1 VNYGGQNKM
10 TLQNEIAHAML
21 KVGAVELN
29 PTDLFTWASGIK
41 SPIYCDTRLTISDPI
56 IRKQLANGL
65 AQNIKEFFPGTEVVA
80 GTATAGIPHAAW
92 VSDILDLPMVY
103 VRSKAKEHGRG
114 NQIEGKYAPGQKVV
128 VVEDI
133 VSTGGSSITAV
144 EALRAAG
151 CEVLGVVCVYTYN
164 LPKAEEAFDAAGI
177 KYVSLTNFD
186 YLVEAAN
193 ESGAI
198 SQEQIPFLKEWHAD
212 LKAGK
217 LQK

>member
-1 VNYGGQNKM
+1 M
-10 TLQNEIAHAML
+10 TLQKEIAHAML

-41 SPIYCDTRLTISDPI
+41 SPIYCDTRLTISDPA

-65 AQNIKEFFPGTEVVA
+65 AKNIQEFFPATEVVA

-92 VSDILDLPMVY
+92 VADILELPMVY

-164 LPKAEEAFDAAGI
+164 LPKAEEAFNAAGI

-198 SQEQIPFLKEWHAD
+198 SQDQIPFLKEWHAD
-212 LKAGK
+212 LKAGN

>member
-1 VNYGGQNKM
+1 M

-29 PTDLFTWASGIK
+29 PTELFTWASGIK
-41 SPIYCDTRLTISDPI
+41 SPIYCDTRLTISDPV

-65 AQNIKEFFPGTEVVA
+65 ASLIKENFGATEIVA

-92 VSDILDLPMVY
+92 VSDILELPMVY

-114 NQIEGKYAPGQKVV
+114 NQIEGKYAAGQKVV

-164 LPKAEEAFDAAGI
+164 LPRAEQAFDEAGI

-186 YLVEAAN
+186 YLIEAAN

-198 SQEQIPFLKEWHAD
+198 NEGDIPFLKEWHGK
-212 LKAGK
+212 LKAGE
-217 LQK
+217 L

>member
-1 VNYGGQNKM
+1 M
-10 TLQNEIAHAML
+10 TLQKQIAHAML
-21 KVGAVELN
+21 EVGAVELN
-29 PTDLFTWASGIK
+29 ATNLFTWASGIQ
-41 SPIYCDTRLTISDPI
+41 SPIYCDTRLTISDPK

-65 AQNIKEFFPGTEVVA
+65 AQTIQASFSETEVVA

-114 NQIEGKYAPGQKVV
+114 NQIEGKYTAGQKVV

-133 VSTGGSSITAV
+133 VSTGGSSIVAV

-164 LPKAEEAFDAAGI
+164 LPKAEEAFEAAGI
-177 KYVSLTNFD
+177 QYVSLTNFD
-186 YLVEAAN
+186 YLVEAAS

-198 SQEQIPFLKEWHAD
+198 SEDQIPFLKDWHAQ
-212 LKAGK
+212 LKAGTLAK
-217 LQK
+217 

>member
-1 VNYGGQNKM
+1 M

-41 SPIYCDTRLTISDPI
+41 SPIYCDTRLTISDPV

-65 AQNIKEFFPGTEVVA
+65 ASVIKENFASTEIVA

-164 LPKAEEAFDAAGI
+164 LPRAEQAFDEAGI

-186 YLVEAAN
+186 YLIEAAN

-198 SQEQIPFLKEWHAD
+198 NESDIPFLKDWHKK
-212 LKAGK
+212 LKAGE
-217 LQK
+217 L

>member
-1 VNYGGQNKM
+1 M

-29 PTDLFTWASGIK
+29 PTNLFTWASGIK
-41 SPIYCDTRLTISDPI
+41 SPIYCDTRLTISDPV
-56 IRKQLANGL
+56 IRRQLANGL
-65 AQNIKEFFPGTEVVA
+65 AQSIQEFFPGTEVVA

-92 VSDILDLPMVY
+92 VSDILELPMVY

-164 LPKAEEAFDAAGI
+164 LPKAEEAFDAAGV

-186 YLVEAAN
+186 HLVEAAN

-217 LQK
+217 L

>member
-1 VNYGGQNKM
+1 M
-10 TLQNEIAHAML
+10 SLQKQIAHAML
-21 KVGAVELN
+21 QVGAVELN

-41 SPIYCDTRLTISDPI
+41 SPIYCDTRLTISDPV

-65 AQNIKEFFPGTEVVA
+65 AQNIKEFFPETEVVA

-92 VSDILDLPMVY
+92 VSDILELPMVY

-114 NQIEGKYAPGQKVV
+114 KQIEGKFTPGQKVV

-151 CEVLGVVCVYTYN
+151 CEVVGVVCVYTYN
-164 LPKAEEAFDAAGI
+164 LPKAEEAFEKAGV

-186 YLVEAAN
+186 FLVEAAS
-193 ESGAI
+193 ESGMI
-198 SQEQIPFLKEWHAD
+198 SEEQIPFLKNWHAD
-212 LKAGK
+212 LKAGN
-217 LQK
+217 LT

>member
-1 VNYGGQNKM
+1 M

-29 PTDLFTWASGIK
+29 PTELFTWASGIK
-41 SPIYCDTRLTISDPI
+41 SPIYCDTRLTISDPV

-65 AQNIKEFFPGTEVVA
+65 ASVIKENFGATEIVA

-92 VSDILDLPMVY
+92 VSDILELPMVY

-114 NQIEGKYAPGQKVV
+114 NQIEGKYAAGQKVV

-164 LPKAEEAFDAAGI
+164 LPRAEQAFEEAGI
-177 KYVSLTNFD
+177 QYVSLTNFD
-186 YLVEAAN
+186 YLIEAAN

-198 SQEQIPFLKEWHAD
+198 KEEDIPFLKEWHGK
-212 LKAGK
+212 LKAGE
-217 LQK
+217 L

>member
-1 VNYGGQNKM
+1 M
-10 TLQNEIAHAML
+10 SLQNEIAHAML

-29 PTDLFTWASGIK
+29 PTELFTWASGIK

-65 AQNIKEFFPGTEVVA
+65 ASLIKENFADCELVA

-92 VSDILDLPMVY
+92 VSDILEQPMVY

-114 NQIEGKYAPGQKVV
+114 NQIEGKYAAGQKVV

-133 VSTGGSSITAV
+133 VSTGGSSIVAV

-151 CEVLGVVCVYTYN
+151 CDVLGVVCVYTYN
-164 LPKAEEAFDAAGI
+164 LPKAEDAFAAANV

-186 YLVEAAN
+186 YLIEAAN

-198 SQEQIPFLKEWHAD
+198 QEEQIPFLKTWHAD
-212 LKAGK
+212 LKAGN

>member
-1 VNYGGQNKM
+1 M

-29 PTDLFTWASGIK
+29 PTELFTWASGIK
-41 SPIYCDTRLTISDPI
+41 SPIYCDTRLTISDPV

-65 AQNIKEFFPGTEVVA
+65 ASLIKENFGPTEIVA

-114 NQIEGKYAPGQKVV
+114 NQIEGKYAAGQKVV

-164 LPKAEEAFDAAGI
+164 LPRAEQAFEEAGI
-177 KYVSLTNFD
+177 QYVSLTNFD
-186 YLVEAAN
+186 YLIEAAN

-198 SQEQIPFLKEWHAD
+198 QEGDIPFLKNWHGK
-212 LKAGK
+212 LKAGE
-217 LQK
+217 L

>member
-1 VNYGGQNKM
+1 M

-41 SPIYCDTRLTISDPI
+41 SPIYCDTRLTISDPV
-56 IRKQLANGL
+56 IRKQIANGL
-65 AQNIKEFFPGTEVVA
+65 AALIKDEFTATEIVA

-92 VSDILDLPMVY
+92 VSDILTLPMVY

-114 NQIEGKYAPGQKVV
+114 NQIEGKYAAGQKVV

-133 VSTGGSSITAV
+133 VSTGGSAITAV

-164 LPKAEEAFDAAGI
+164 LPRAEQAFEEAGI

-186 YLVEAAN
+186 YLIEAAN

-198 SQEQIPFLKEWHAD
+198 KEADIPFLKDWHAK
-212 LKAGK
+212 LKAGE
-217 LQK
+217 L

>member
-1 VNYGGQNKM
+1 M
-10 TLQNEIAHAML
+10 SLQKEIAHAML
-21 KVGAVELN
+21 QVGAVELN

-41 SPIYCDTRLTISDPI
+41 SPIYCDTRLTISDPA
-56 IRKQLANGL
+56 IRKQLAKGL
-65 AQNIKEFFPGTEVVA
+65 AQNINEFFPGTELVA

-92 VSDILDLPMVY
+92 VSDILELPMVY

-114 NQIEGKYAPGQKVV
+114 NQIEGKYKAGQKVV

-133 VSTGGSSITAV
+133 VSTGGSSIVAV

-151 CEVLGVVCVYTYN
+151 CDVLGVVCVYTYN
-164 LPKAEEAFDAAGI
+164 LPKAELAFEEAGV

-186 YLVEAAN
+186 YLIEAAN

-198 SQEQIPFLKEWHAD
+198 QEDQIPFLKDWHAK
-212 LKAGK
+212 LKAGE
-217 LQK
+217 L

>member
-1 VNYGGQNKM
+1 M

-29 PTDLFTWASGIK
+29 PTKLFTWASGIK

-65 AQNIKEFFPGTEVVA
+65 AAVIKENFGATEIVA

-92 VSDILDLPMVY
+92 VSDILELPMVY

-114 NQIEGKYAPGQKVV
+114 NQIEGKYAAGQKVV

-164 LPKAEEAFDAAGI
+164 LPRAEQAFDEAGI
-177 KYVSLTNFD
+177 QYVSLTNFD
-186 YLVEAAN
+186 YLIEAAN

-198 SQEQIPFLKEWHAD
+198 KEDDIPFLKEWHAK
-212 LKAGK
+212 LKAGE
-217 LQK
+217 L

>member
-1 VNYGGQNKM
+1 MSLHK
-10 TLQNEIAHAML
+10 EIAHAML

-29 PTDLFTWASGIK
+29 PTELFTWASGIQ
-41 SPIYCDTRLTISDPI
+41 SPIYCDTRLTISDPV

-65 AQNIKEFFPGTEVVA
+65 AQNIREFFPETEVVA

-92 VSDILDLPMVY
+92 VSDILELPMVY

-114 NQIEGKYAPGQKVV
+114 NQIEGKYSAGQKVV

-151 CEVLGVVCVYTYN
+151 CEVVGVVCVYTYN
-164 LPKAEEAFDAAGI
+164 LPKAEDAFAAAGV

-186 YLVEAAN
+186 YLVEAAT
-193 ESGAI
+193 ESGTVAA
-198 SQEQIPFLKEWHAD
+198 EQIPFLKEWHAK
-212 LKAGK
+212 LKAGE
-217 LQK
+217 L

>member
-1 VNYGGQNKM
+1 M
-10 TLQNEIAHAML
+10 SLQNEIAHAML

-41 SPIYCDTRLTISDPI
+41 SPIYCDTRLTISDPV

-65 AQNIKEFFPGTEVVA
+65 AQNIKEFFPETELVA

-92 VSDILDLPMVY
+92 VSDILELPMVY

-114 NQIEGKYAPGQKVV
+114 NQIEGKYTAGQKVV

-151 CEVLGVVCVYTYN
+151 CEVVGVVCVYTYN
-164 LPKAEEAFDAAGI
+164 LPKAEEAFDAAGV

-193 ESGAI
+193 ESGTI
-198 SQEQIPFLKEWHAD
+198 SQDQIPFLKEWHAD
-212 LKAGK
+212 LKAGN

>member
-1 VNYGGQNKM
+1 M
-10 TLQNEIAHAML
+10 SLQNEIAHAML

-41 SPIYCDTRLTISDPI
+41 SPIYCDTRLTISDPV
-56 IRKQLANGL
+56 IRKQIAQGL
-65 AQNIKEFFPGTEVVA
+65 ASLIKNNFGECEVVA

-92 VSDILDLPMVY
+92 VSDILEQPMVY

-114 NQIEGKYAPGQKVV
+114 NQIEGKYTAGQKVV

-164 LPKAEEAFDAAGI
+164 LPKAEDAFDAADV
-177 KYVSLTNFD
+177 KYASLTNFD
-186 YLVEAAN
+186 YLIEAAN

-198 SQEQIPFLKEWHAD
+198 QEDQIPFLKDWHAK
-212 LKAGK
+212 LKAGT
-217 LQK
+217 L

>member
-1 VNYGGQNKM
+1 M
-10 TLQNEIAHAML
+10 SLQNEIAHAML

-41 SPIYCDTRLTISDPI
+41 SPIYCDTRLTISDPV

-65 AQNIKEFFPGTEVVA
+65 AQNIKEFFPETEVIA

-92 VSDILDLPMVY
+92 VADILELPMVY

-114 NQIEGKYAPGQKVV
+114 NQIEGKYTAGQKVV

-151 CEVLGVVCVYTYN
+151 CEVVGVVCVYTYN
-164 LPKAEEAFDAAGI
+164 LPKAEEAFDAAGV

-193 ESGAI
+193 ESGTI
-198 SQEQIPFLKEWHAD
+198 SQDQIPFLKEWHAK
-212 LKAGK
+212 LKAGE
-217 LQK
+217 L

>member
-1 VNYGGQNKM
+1 M

-29 PTDLFTWASGIK
+29 PTELFTWASGIK
-41 SPIYCDTRLTISDPI
+41 SPIYCDTRLTISDPV

-65 AQNIKEFFPGTEVVA
+65 ASLIKENFDATEIVA

-92 VSDILDLPMVY
+92 VSDILELPMVY

-114 NQIEGKYAPGQKVV
+114 NQIEGKYAAGQKVV

-164 LPKAEEAFDAAGI
+164 LPRAEQAFEEAGI

-186 YLVEAAN
+186 YLIEAAN

-198 SQEQIPFLKEWHAD
+198 KEGDIPFLKEWHGK
-212 LKAGK
+212 LKAGE
-217 LQK
+217 L

>member
-1 VNYGGQNKM
+1 M

-29 PTDLFTWASGIK
+29 PTELFTWASGIK

-65 AQNIKEFFPGTEVVA
+65 AAVIKENFGATEIVA

-92 VSDILDLPMVY
+92 VSDILELPMVY

-114 NQIEGKYAPGQKVV
+114 NQIEGKYAAGQKVV

-164 LPKAEEAFDAAGI
+164 LPRAEQAFDEAGI
-177 KYVSLTNFD
+177 QYVSLTNFD
-186 YLVEAAN
+186 YLSEAAN

-198 SQEQIPFLKEWHAD
+198 KEDDIPFLKEWHAK
-212 LKAGK
+212 LKAGE
-217 LQK
+217 L

>member
-1 VNYGGQNKM
+1 M
-10 TLQNEIAHAML
+10 SLQKQIAHAML
-21 KVGAVELN
+21 QVGAVELN

-41 SPIYCDTRLTISDPI
+41 SPIYCDTRLTISDPV

-65 AQNIKEFFPGTEVVA
+65 AQNIKDFFPETEVIA

-92 VSDILDLPMVY
+92 VSDILELPMVY

-114 NQIEGKYAPGQKVV
+114 KQIEGKYAPGQKVV

-151 CEVLGVVCVYTYN
+151 CEVVGVVCVYTYN
-164 LPKAEEAFDAAGI
+164 LPKAEEAFEAAGV

-186 YLVEAAN
+186 YLVEAAS
-193 ESGAI
+193 ESGTI
-198 SQEQIPFLKEWHAD
+198 SEDEIPFLKNWHAD
-212 LKAGK
+212 LKAGNLK
-217 LQK
+217 

>member
-1 VNYGGQNKM
+1 M
-10 TLQNEIAHAML
+10 SLQNEIAHAML

-29 PTDLFTWASGIK
+29 PKDLFTWASGVK
-41 SPIYCDTRLTISDPI
+41 SPIYCDTRLTISDPV
-56 IRKQLANGL
+56 IRKQLAHGL
-65 AQNIKEFFPGTEVVA
+65 ATLIQEKFNECEVVA

-92 VSDILDLPMVY
+92 VSDILELPMVY

-114 NQIEGKYAPGQKVV
+114 KQIEGKYRAGQKVV

-164 LPKAEEAFDAAGI
+164 LPKAEEAFSKADI

-186 YLVEAAN
+186 YLIDAAK
-193 ESGAI
+193 ESGTI
-198 SQEQIPFLKEWHAD
+198 EENQIPFLKNWHND
-212 LKAGK
+212 LKNGNLK
-217 LQK
+217 

>member
-1 VNYGGQNKM
+1 M
-10 TLQNEIAHAML
+10 TLQKEIAKAML
-21 KVGAVELN
+21 QVGAVELN

-65 AQNIKEFFPGTEVVA
+65 AQNIKEFFPDTEVVA

-92 VSDILDLPMVY
+92 VADLLELPMVY

-114 NQIEGKYAPGQKVV
+114 NQIEGKISAGQKVV

-151 CEVLGVVCVYTYN
+151 CEVVGVVCVYTYN
-164 LPKAEEAFDAAGI
+164 LPRAEQAFDDAGV

-186 YLVEAAN
+186 YLIEAAT
-193 ESGAI
+193 ETGAI
-198 SQEQIPFLKEWHAD
+198 TEENIPFLKDWHAK
-212 LKAGK
+212 LKAGE
-217 LQK
+217 L

>member
-1 VNYGGQNKM
+1 M

-29 PTDLFTWASGIK
+29 PTELFTWASGIK
-41 SPIYCDTRLTISDPI
+41 SPIYCDTRLTISDPV

-65 AQNIKEFFPGTEVVA
+65 ASLIKENFGATEIVA

-92 VSDILDLPMVY
+92 VSDILELPMVY

-114 NQIEGKYAPGQKVV
+114 NQIEGKYAAGQKVV

-164 LPKAEEAFDAAGI
+164 LPRAEQAFEEAGI

-186 YLVEAAN
+186 YLIEAAN

-198 SQEQIPFLKEWHAD
+198 KEEDIPFLKDWHGK
-212 LKAGK
+212 LKAGE
-217 LQK
+217 L

>member
-1 VNYGGQNKM
+1 M
-10 TLQNEIAHAML
+10 SLQNEIAHAML

-41 SPIYCDTRLTISDPI
+41 SPIYCDTRLTISDPT
-56 IRKQLANGL
+56 IRKQIANGL
-65 AQNIKEFFPGTEVVA
+65 ATLIKENFADCDVVA

-92 VSDILDLPMVY
+92 VSDILELPMVY

-114 NQIEGKYAPGQKVV
+114 KQIEGKYAKGQKVV

-164 LPKAEEAFDAAGI
+164 LPKAEQAFEAANV
-177 KYVSLTNFD
+177 KYTSLTNFD
-186 YLVEAAN
+186 FLVDAAK
-193 ESGAI
+193 ESGNI
-198 SQEQIPFLKEWHAD
+198 QETEIPFLKNWHKD
-212 LKAGK
+212 LKDGK
-217 LQK
+217 LK

>member
-1 VNYGGQNKM
+1 M

-29 PTDLFTWASGIK
+29 PTELFTWASGIQ
-41 SPIYCDTRLTISDPI
+41 SPIYCDTRLTISDPV

-65 AQNIKEFFPGTEVVA
+65 AAIIKENFEGTEIVA

-114 NQIEGKYAPGQKVV
+114 NQIEGKYAAGQKVI

-164 LPKAEEAFDAAGI
+164 LPRAEQAFDEAGI

-186 YLVEAAN
+186 YLIEAAN

-198 SQEQIPFLKEWHAD
+198 KEDDIPFLKDWHAK
-212 LKAGK
+212 LKAGE
-217 LQK
+217 L

>member
-1 VNYGGQNKM
+1 M

-29 PTDLFTWASGIK
+29 PTELFTWASGIK
-41 SPIYCDTRLTISDPI
+41 SPIYCDTRLTISDPV

-65 AQNIKEFFPGTEVVA
+65 ASLIKENFGTTEIVA

-92 VSDILDLPMVY
+92 VSDILELPMVY

-114 NQIEGKYAPGQKVV
+114 NQIEGKYAAGQKVV

-164 LPKAEEAFDAAGI
+164 LPRAEQAFEEAGI

-186 YLVEAAN
+186 YLIEAAN

-198 SQEQIPFLKEWHAD
+198 QEGDIPFLKDWHGK
-212 LKAGK
+212 LKAGE
-217 LQK
+217 L

>member
-1 VNYGGQNKM
+1 M

-29 PTDLFTWASGIK
+29 PTELFTWASGIK
-41 SPIYCDTRLTISDPI
+41 SPIYCDTRLTISDPV

-65 AQNIKEFFPGTEVVA
+65 ASLIKENFGATEIVA

-92 VSDILDLPMVY
+92 VSDILELPMVY

-114 NQIEGKYAPGQKVV
+114 NQIEGKYAAGQKVV

-164 LPKAEEAFDAAGI
+164 LPRAEQAFDEAGI

-186 YLVEAAN
+186 YLIEAAN
-193 ESGAI
+193 ESGTI
-198 SQEQIPFLKEWHAD
+198 NEGDIPFLKEWHGK
-212 LKAGK
+212 LKAGE
-217 LQK
+217 L

>member
-1 VNYGGQNKM
+1 M
-10 TLQNEIAHAML
+10 SLQKQVAHAML
-21 KVGAVELN
+21 QVGAVELN

-41 SPIYCDTRLTISDPI
+41 SPIYCDTRLTISDPV

-65 AQNIKEFFPGTEVVA
+65 AQNIKEFFPETEVVA

-92 VSDILDLPMVY
+92 VSDILELPMVY

-114 NQIEGKYAPGQKVV
+114 KQIEGKFTPGQKVV

-151 CEVLGVVCVYTYN
+151 CEVVGVVCVYTYN
-164 LPKAEEAFDAAGI
+164 LPKAEEAFEATGV

-186 YLVEAAN
+186 YLVEAAS

-198 SQEQIPFLKEWHAD
+198 SEEQIPFLKKWHAD
-212 LKAGK
+212 LKAGNLK
-217 LQK
+217 

>member
-1 VNYGGQNKM
+1 M

-41 SPIYCDTRLTISDPI
+41 SPIYCDTRLTISDPVV
-56 IRKQLANGL
+56 RKQLANGL
-65 AQNIKEFFPGTEVVA
+65 SSLIKESFAATEIVA

-114 NQIEGKYAPGQKVV
+114 NQIEGKYATGQKVV

-164 LPKAEEAFDAAGI
+164 LPRAEQAFDEAGI
-177 KYVSLTNFD
+177 RYVSLTNFD
-186 YLVEAAN
+186 YLIEAAN

-198 SQEQIPFLKEWHAD
+198 EEADIPFLKDWHAK
-212 LKAGK
+212 LKAGE
-217 LQK
+217 L

>member
-1 VNYGGQNKM
+1 M
-10 TLQNEIAHAML
+10 SLQNEIAHAML
-21 KVGAVELN
+21 KIGAVELN

-41 SPIYCDTRLTISDPI
+41 SPIYCDTRLTISDPV

-65 AQNIKEFFPGTEVVA
+65 AQNIKEFFPETEVIA

-92 VSDILDLPMVY
+92 VSDILELPMVY

-114 NQIEGKYAPGQKVV
+114 NQIEGKYTAGQKVV

-151 CEVLGVVCVYTYN
+151 CEVVGVVCVYTYN
-164 LPKAEEAFDAAGI
+164 LPKAEEAFDAAGV

-198 SQEQIPFLKEWHAD
+198 SQDQIPFLKEWHSK
-212 LKAGK
+212 LKAGA
-217 LQK
+217 L

>member
-1 VNYGGQNKM
+1 M

-29 PTDLFTWASGIK
+29 PTELFTWASGIK
-41 SPIYCDTRLTISDPI
+41 SPIYCDTRLTISDPV

-65 AQNIKEFFPGTEVVA
+65 ASVIKENFGATEIVA

-92 VSDILDLPMVY
+92 VSDILELPMVY

-114 NQIEGKYAPGQKVV
+114 NQIEGKYVAGQKVV

-151 CEVLGVVCVYTYN
+151 CAVLGVVCVYTYN
-164 LPKAEEAFDAAGI
+164 LPRAEQAFDEAGI
-177 KYVSLTNFD
+177 QYVSLTNFD
-186 YLVEAAN
+186 YLIEAAN

-198 SQEQIPFLKEWHAD
+198 KEEDIPFLKEWHGK
-212 LKAGK
+212 LKAGE
-217 LQK
+217 L